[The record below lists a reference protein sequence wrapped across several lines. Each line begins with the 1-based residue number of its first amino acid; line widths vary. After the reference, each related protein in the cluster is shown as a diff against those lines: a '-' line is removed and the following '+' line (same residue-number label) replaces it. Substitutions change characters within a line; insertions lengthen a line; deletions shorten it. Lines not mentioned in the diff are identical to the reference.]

1 MLCEEELSAGAL
13 LSLSA
18 VPLDAEELA
27 EEELLSVP
35 EEDVAPE
42 PSPEEPDA
50 VLPDVLPDVDA
61 LPEPEEAEGTP
72 LTVMLKVLLETVQ
85 SL

>member
-1 MLCEEELSAGAL
+1 M

-18 VPLDAEELA
+18 VPLDAEELV

-42 PSPEEPDA
+42 LSPEEPDA
-50 VLPDVLPDVDA
+50 VPPDV

-72 LTVMLKVLLETVQ
+72 LTVMLNVLLETVQ